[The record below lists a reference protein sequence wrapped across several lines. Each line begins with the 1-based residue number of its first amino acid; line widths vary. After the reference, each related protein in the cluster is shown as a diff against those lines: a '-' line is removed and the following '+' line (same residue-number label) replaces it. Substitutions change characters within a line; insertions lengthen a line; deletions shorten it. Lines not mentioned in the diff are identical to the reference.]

1 MGGKTQYA
9 AKGELVQTLLQKEH
23 NAVEI
28 FLVFFFYF
36 AVVVSMLF
44 LSMPRAGSKSMCFH
58 FALMFHMLP
67 LHPPPLPLK
76 TKGG

>member
-1 MGGKTQYA
+1 LGLQVGGKTQYA

-58 FALMFHMLP
+58 FAFNASHAPPSLP
-67 LHPPPLPLK
+67 HCP
-76 TKGG
+76 